1 MITIACSNQG
11 KNSWRALN
19 ITLGFESQKT
29 WDWQRRRG
37 IILNV
42 STMINIYKYKWQFML
57 RNKEFGDMW
66 EELKLYVV
74 YSVTPMG
81 NRDLKVLVI

>member
-1 MITIACSNQG
+1 MGLAEKKRN
-11 KNSWRALN
+11 N
-19 ITLGFESQKT
+19 IEC
-29 WDWQRRRG
+29 
-37 IILNV
+37 
-42 STMINIYKYKWQFML
+42 TMINIYKYKWQFML

-66 EELKLYVV
+66 EELRLYVV